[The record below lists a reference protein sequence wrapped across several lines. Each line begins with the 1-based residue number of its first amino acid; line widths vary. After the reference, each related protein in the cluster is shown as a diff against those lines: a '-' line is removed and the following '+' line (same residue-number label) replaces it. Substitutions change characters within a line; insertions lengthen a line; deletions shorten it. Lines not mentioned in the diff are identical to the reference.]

1 MLCCHNAVRDRAVHA
16 LMCAK
21 PAFCYLASS
30 AQPLADSL
38 ADTLVVMQ
46 AEAGP
51 GGSRPEPGLQHEA
64 TTAAVQA
71 HTAAAEMQARGP
83 AGEMVGPLGAEGWQ
97 GPSDEDPV
105 SPTGSSG
112 SALDPQLYRSAL
124 AWVIFCAK
132 MLAVTLTRNSTMVYN
147 APYSADTVLVL
158 SRYWMP
164 CRTVQPG
171 LYHASAMYGLVPMP
185 LPSTISYIACL
196 CSCQLVSQTRQFRR
210 GKIMASNRHTMPGK
224 ETLGQY
230 LSIDSWYESHM
241 ASPV

>member
-30 AQPLADSL
+30 PQSLADSL
-38 ADTLVVMQ
+38 ADTLVVVMQ
-46 AEAGP
+46 GEAGP
-51 GGSRPEPGLQHEA
+51 GGSRQEPGLQHEA

-83 AGEMVGPLGAEGWQ
+83 AGEMVGPLGAEGRQ

-112 SALDPQLYRSAL
+112 SALDPQLYRWAL

-132 MLAVTLTRNSTMVYN
+132 MLAVTLTSNSTMVYN
-147 APYSADTVLVL
+147 AVPILLTQSWCSADIGCHVGQYSLTCI
-158 SRYWMP
+158 MQ
-164 CRTVQPG
+164 VQCMG
-171 LYHASAMYGLVPMP
+171 LYLCHYPAQSSTLHVCAVVSWCALTAGMKAVWHHQCG
-185 LPSTISYIACL
+185 TISNGFFYSMIHL
-196 CSCQLVSQTRQFRR
+196 QEL
-210 GKIMASNRHTMPGK
+210 
-224 ETLGQY
+224 E
-230 LSIDSWYESHM
+230 
-241 ASPV
+241 